1 MFVDFRHGTVGEVAP
16 TLQAKD
22 QGGYSLNYL
31 PGVLTW
37 VEVGRTLNSFENCND
52 GRATMLVTYPIQD
65 GRGMD
70 KKQNGL
76 GVGGEDDPSYT
87 IDATGGQ
94 SVAVVQTVLGDV
106 AHTLTNEGHDASED
120 GSGRGTP
127 VVSFYSTGGS
137 MNGFAQEGDV
147 SVTVT
152 VGSSL
157 GVPSPPADALPD
169 LVVRR
174 LTPVETERLQ
184 GLPDDHTRWKV
195 DEKTGST
202 VEQSDSARYK
212 QCGNGLAVPVMQW
225 IVDGILAL
233 IAEEEGS

>member
-37 VEVGRTLNSFENCND
+37 VKARNAMTE
-52 GRATMLVTYPIQD
+52 D
-65 GRGMD
+65 GRGME
-70 KKQNGL
+70 KEQNG
-76 GVGGEDDPSYT
+76 
-87 IDATGGQ
+87 
-94 SVAVVQTVLGDV
+94 
-106 AHTLTNEGHDASED
+106 
-120 GSGRGTP
+120 
-127 VVSFYSTGGS
+127 
-137 MNGFAQEGDV
+137 
-147 SVTVT
+147 
-152 VGSSL
+152 L
-157 GVPSPPADALPD
+157 GVPSPPAVALPD

-174 LTPVETERLQ
+174 LLPVECERLQ

-212 QCGNGLAVPVMQW
+212 QCGNGLAVPVMEW

-233 IAEEEGS
+233 VAEEEK